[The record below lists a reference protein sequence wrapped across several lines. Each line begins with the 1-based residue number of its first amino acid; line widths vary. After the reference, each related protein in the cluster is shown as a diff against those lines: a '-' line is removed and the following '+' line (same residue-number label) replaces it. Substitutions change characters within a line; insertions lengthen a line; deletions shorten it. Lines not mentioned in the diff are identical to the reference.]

1 MNDSNFENVRPKGS
15 KLKKVKKVQKVK
27 VDGPEGERGN
37 AIGIDLLTF

>member
-15 KLKKVKKVQKVK
+15 KLTVQKVK

-37 AIGIDLLTF
+37 AIGIDLLSF